1 MTPLQSFNLID
12 RLSKSLIIMDEN
24 GRANPEYNSYMLW
37 FDEWK
42 IVRDNIFLALE
53 TVKQIEVKRACSEHL
68 TGFNCY
74 I

>member
-1 MTPLQSFNLID
+1 MTPLQSFNLIK
-12 RLSKSLIIMDEN
+12 RLSKPLTIMDEN

-53 TVKQIEVKRACSEHL
+53 TVKQIEVD
-68 TGFNCY
+68 
-74 I
+74 